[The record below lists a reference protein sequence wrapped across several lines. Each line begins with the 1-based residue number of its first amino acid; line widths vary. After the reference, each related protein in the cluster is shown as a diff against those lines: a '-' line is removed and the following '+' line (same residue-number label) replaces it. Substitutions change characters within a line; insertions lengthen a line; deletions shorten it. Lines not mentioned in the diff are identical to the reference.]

1 MIQCHRHGEQQGI
14 LGMLCPICR
23 QELAGMRQEAERQ
36 ERKLIVSWMRKVA
49 EGEDSQGYVRQY
61 EILTLADRIE
71 KGDHSS

>member
-1 MIQCHRHGEQQGI
+1 
-14 LGMLCPICR
+14 
-23 QELAGMRQEAERQ
+23 MRQEAERQ

-49 EGEDSQGYVRQY
+49 EGEDSQGYGRQY